1 MVETMLDDPV
11 VTVHVPEFLRGY
23 TRGADETMVCGVTV
37 AEALA
42 SLGREHPGILAEV
55 LTTEGGICGIRE
67 SVEVFLGGTNVLE
80 LQGLETP
87 IGFEELIAIVP
98 VRRAARP

>member
-42 SLGREHPGILAEV
+42 SLEREHPGILAEV
-55 LTTEGGICGIRE
+55 LTAEGGIRP
-67 SVEVFLGGTNVLE
+67 SLEVFLGGTNVLE

-87 IGFEELIAIVP
+87 IGVEELVAIVP
-98 VRRAARP
+98 VRPAARP